1 MKHLTEKILTH
12 RSELDDLE
20 VLPGRTHNFI
30 TSDTEQLWD
39 YHLKSKKD
47 EPSLHYYTIN
57 PIEYKLNNY
66 GFRTPDDFNSE
77 DWGNVYL
84 GCSHTFGVGHHLENT
99 WSYKL
104 NRVVGGKFWNLGIGG
119 TGVDTH
125 FRVFL
130 GFYKKLKVRNVFHYA
145 PMYPRYE
152 FLENKRPQ
160 SYIIADY
167 NEKWIPKFGNL
178 MLDSL
183 LTDEQVELNWY
194 KNTSAIRGLAS
205 EIGAT
210 YHLIQGSYD
219 WHGRD
224 DKSLLA
230 RDLLHYTTQ
239 YQHKVYQ
246 DFLKLYDIEV
256 FNKHRNKQ
264 EPILDIISYMERTYN
279 PTKLI

>member
-1 MKHLTEKILTH
+1 MQYLTSKILEH
-12 RSELDDLE
+12 RSELDDLKI
-20 VLPGRTHNFI
+20 LPGCTYNFV
-30 TSDTEQLWD
+30 TTDTEKLWN
-39 YHLKSKKD
+39 YHLETKKD
-47 EPSLHYYTIN
+47 EPSIHYYAIN
-57 PIEYKLNNY
+57 PIKYELNNF

-77 DWGNVYL
+77 DWGDVYL
-84 GCSHTFGVGHHLENT
+84 GCSHTFGVGHHLEDV

-104 NRVVGGKFWNLGIGG
+104 NKVVGGKFWNLGLGG

-130 GFYKKLKVRNVFHYA
+130 GFYKKLKIRNIFHYA

-160 SYIIADY
+160 NYIVADY
-167 NEKWIPKFGNL
+167 NEKWVPKFGNL

-194 KNTSAIRGLAS
+194 RNISAIRGLAS
-205 EIGAT
+205 EVGAN
-210 YHLIQGSYD
+210 YYVVQGD
-219 WHGRD
+219 DGWHGRD
-224 DKSLLA
+224 DESLLA

-246 DFLKLYDIEV
+246 DFLKLYDVNLFE
-256 FNKHRNKQ
+256 KYKDKYT
-264 EPILDIISYMERTYN
+264 PILDIKSYMKNNYKAN
-279 PTKLI
+279 KLI